1 MISPE
6 MFDEEMRQT
15 SADQVRQ
22 HGYGP
27 GGSYVTGHSER
38 IRAAAV
44 VARGLAAVAGGLY
57 AIARSIDGLAKAQAA
72 AEPMRNSREAAA
84 DPAQT
89 TSLKE
94 DVVDP

>member
-22 HGYGP
+22 HYGP

-57 AIARSIDGLAKAQAA
+57 AIARSIDGLAKAQEA